1 MCSRTGRPAQLTRE
15 AGAATQCRLGGTGT
29 ITPVHIVY
37 RRRQSARCG
46 TCRPRM
52 RPSVR
57 SRHRPRTHR
66 SASSGPSMR
75 RSAAAHCSACQL
87 TRSGRKRRKT
97 DARSKLNRSQ
107 AWPWPGRASAV
118 PAEVRI
124 VAARGYLNKRCSNI
138 APAEP
143 VPPRHTCAGRG
154 WVSAA
159 VPKHARASVAGRV
172 ASRPSC
178 SGAALGREGKQTK
191 QQRGVRYSTPAAPW
205 AEGRSP
211 EEPRSVTNAGL
222 VRAGAR
228 CTVQPLWAERAGP
241 CSRCGMCMGACASL
255 CSCGRAG
262 GLVRG
267 RDGGRR
273 EKGRK
278 GR

>member
-1 MCSRTGRPAQLTRE
+1 MCGCERVAAAECTVPMRSNDGRADGGKRFRADLWIVVVCARIEQSCTAVRRMSLVHVGLGREQQADACEAAHGKPRRLYAKSGRRSSASLCGVACCMLIICSVRCAQHAQRAGRRAARATCAVGPADQPSGRAKQGLQRNAGRE
-15 AGAATQCRLGGTGT
+15 GTGT

-66 SASSGPSMR
+66 SASSGPSMP

-87 TRSGRKRRKT
+87 TRSGRKWRKT

-138 APAEP
+138 APM
-143 VPPRHTCAGRG
+143 
-154 WVSAA
+154 
-159 VPKHARASVAGRV
+159 
-172 ASRPSC
+172 
-178 SGAALGREGKQTK
+178 Q
-191 QQRGVRYSTPAAPW
+191 
-205 AEGRSP
+205 
-211 EEPRSVTNAGL
+211 
-222 VRAGAR
+222 
-228 CTVQPLWAERAGP
+228 
-241 CSRCGMCMGACASL
+241 AC
-255 CSCGRAG
+255 R
-262 GLVRG
+262 
-267 RDGGRR
+267 
-273 EKGRK
+273 
-278 GR
+278 

>member
-1 MCSRTGRPAQLTRE
+1 MRGCTRQTPTLVCEIRSTQQCLVVRRRGLHARLQRAVRTACTTRRAACGESNVCSRTGRPAQLTRE

-75 RSAAAHCSACQL
+75 RSAAAHCSACRL

-107 AWPWPGRASAV
+107 AWHWPGRASAV

-138 APAEP
+138 APM
-143 VPPRHTCAGRG
+143 
-154 WVSAA
+154 
-159 VPKHARASVAGRV
+159 
-172 ASRPSC
+172 
-178 SGAALGREGKQTK
+178 Q
-191 QQRGVRYSTPAAPW
+191 
-205 AEGRSP
+205 
-211 EEPRSVTNAGL
+211 
-222 VRAGAR
+222 
-228 CTVQPLWAERAGP
+228 
-241 CSRCGMCMGACASL
+241 AC
-255 CSCGRAG
+255 R
-262 GLVRG
+262 
-267 RDGGRR
+267 
-273 EKGRK
+273 
-278 GR
+278 